1 MNFKLIFIGGIN
13 RSGGSLLPRL
23 FDGHKNFLSYPVDQG
38 FPYDNEYF
46 NIQELVT
53 GSPSSVPYNF
63 NDSNENKKNIN
74 LFGSNKFK
82 KNISENSGNPSVFNL
97 LNIPKEYI
105 KPNYSWGKE
114 KSDIVGVK
122 NYLEKHFTIILKQIL
137 TFRII

>member
-1 MNFKLIFIGGIN
+1 M
-13 RSGGSLLPRL
+13 
-23 FDGHKNFLSYPVDQG
+23 SYPVDQG

-114 KSDIVGVK
+114 KIRHSWGK
-122 NYLEKHFTIILKQIL
+122 KKLLRKSIL
-137 TFRII
+137 R